1 MLLHTMPGIQRHG
14 SEPTSLSVR
23 AGRGGDE
30 AFDGLVDDLRF
41 AAERLDVA
49 AHRRDG

>member
-1 MLLHTMPGIQRHG
+1 MVACPGSQRHG

-23 AGRGGDE
+23 PGHGGDE
-30 AFDGLVDDLRF
+30 AFGGLVDDLRF

-49 AHRRDG
+49 GQRRDG